1 MAGPAEDPPKRNTEA
16 GLEEASLEATGLE
29 ETIPEETGLE
39 NKEAG
44 LEETGLEETGPPT
57 GGFGQRFPPAIPRP
71 TSPEEVSATGTV
83 GGHEAEFQRGT
94 CQNTEAQLGHPT
106 SLSRNFG

>member
-16 GLEEASLEATGLE
+16 GLEEASLEATGLEDEEAGLE

-57 GGFGQRFPPAIPRP
+57 GDW
-71 TSPEEVSATGTV
+71 SPISSGNPKA
-83 GGHEAEFQRGT
+83 
-94 CQNTEAQLGHPT
+94 HPT
-106 SLSRNFG
+106 GGGVRDRDR

>member
-29 ETIPEETGLE
+29 DEEAGLEETSSEETGLE
-39 NKEAG
+39 NKAG

-57 GGFGQRFPPAIPRP
+57 GGRSTISSGNPKA
-71 TSPEEVSATGTV
+71 
-83 GGHEAEFQRGT
+83 
-94 CQNTEAQLGHPT
+94 HPT
-106 SLSRNFG
+106 GGGVRDRDRWRT

>member
-29 ETIPEETGLE
+29 DEEAGLEETSPVETGLE
-39 NKEAG
+39 NKEDG

-57 GGFGQRFPPAIPRP
+57 GGLVNDFLRQSQCPPHRRRCPRP
-71 TSPEEVSATGTV
+71 GPLADMRRSA
-83 GGHEAEFQRGT
+83 GHVKIQ
-94 CQNTEAQLGHPT
+94 
-106 SLSRNFG
+106 SRNFGTQRI

>member
-29 ETIPEETGLE
+29 ETILEETGLE

-57 GGFGQRFPPAIPRP
+57 GGLVNDFHRQSQGPPHRRRCPRP
-71 TSPEEVSATGTV
+71 GPLAGMRRSA
-83 GGHEAEFQRGT
+83 GHVKIQ
-94 CQNTEAQLGHPT
+94 
-106 SLSRNFG
+106 SRNFGTQRI